1 MGNKID
7 RIKGNN
13 FQKNPQNI
21 NRKGRPKKTI
31 NVILED
37 LKKAGNYAVS
47 KSEILEVYRVLVNCT
62 QQELLNYVKD
72 EHASILIRSTAKEI
86 LGKDGFKAIETI
98 LNRSIGT
105 ATQMLGEDADNKFTS
120 FRDVLIKARDNMLKN
135 E

>member
-31 NVILED
+31 NVILDD

-47 KSEILEVYRVLVNCT
+47 KSEIIELYKTLMNCT

-72 EHASILIRSTAKEI
+72 ENASILMRSTAKQI
-86 LGKDGFKAIETI
+86 LGKDSFKTMETM
-98 LNRSIGT
+98 LNRAVGT
-105 ATQMLGEDADNKFTS
+105 PTQMMGEDSENKFTS
-120 FRDVLIKARDNMLKN
+120 LADVLIKARNNMLKN